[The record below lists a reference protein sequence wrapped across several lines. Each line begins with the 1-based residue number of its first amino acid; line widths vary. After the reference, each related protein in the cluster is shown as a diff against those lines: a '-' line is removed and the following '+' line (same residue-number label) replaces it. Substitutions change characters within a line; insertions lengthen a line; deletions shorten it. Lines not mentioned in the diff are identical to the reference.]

1 VLIITANSNIHRW
14 IKLLLRI
21 IAAIVGGYGLG
32 VNLSIILAAAVTSSV
47 AESALAAM
55 LMSFA
60 CFIIVALWVFHQ
72 KSIGKIY
79 IGLIAAIALTGCLAW
94 FLVV

>member
-14 IKLLLRI
+14 ITLLLRI
-21 IAAIVGGYGLG
+21 IAATVGGYGLG
-32 VNLSIILAAAVTSSV
+32 VTLSIILAAAVTSSV
-47 AESALAAM
+47 AESVLAAM

-60 CFIIVALWVFHQ
+60 CFIIVPLWVFHQ